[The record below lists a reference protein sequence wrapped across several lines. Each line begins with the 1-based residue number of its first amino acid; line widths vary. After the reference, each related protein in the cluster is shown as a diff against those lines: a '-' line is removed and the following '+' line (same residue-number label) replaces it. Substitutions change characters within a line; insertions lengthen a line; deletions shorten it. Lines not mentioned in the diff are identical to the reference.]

1 MDLYNTLSS
10 LRGIVQ
16 CSRVSGFTL
25 QYSEMLL
32 CAMFADGNNKPNY
45 IVPEKRPWPVFRTPK
60 VPSSPGGYPWTPL
73 PEGPSVFSTPRTS
86 YSPGEYPWASLPDQ
100 SPTSRFSELP
110 YPSQFDLKLNKSP
123 SFAQELTQDTLKH
136 EASVSPACTTA
147 PGKETLV
154 NYNRSRTPRNR
165 APTASHVS
173 RFQNRMPSISET
185 GPSLDEESVF
195 QKSVK
200 ENPMPRT
207 RFGDSGLSRTV
218 THERN
223 ITPPPRKDARCSTPP
238 KSPNTMNRLNEQD
251 PAFRRT
257 LDALHSVDKQ
267 SRDPSK
273 IAGPDSVTSSHKLSK
288 EAKAA
293 DRCQTSSEERPKF
306 DNPSRKYSSFF
317 SRLKGGGASN

>member
-1 MDLYNTLSS
+1 
-10 LRGIVQ
+10 
-16 CSRVSGFTL
+16 
-25 QYSEMLL
+25 
-32 CAMFADGNNKPNY
+32 
-45 IVPEKRPWPVFRTPK
+45 
-60 VPSSPGGYPWTPL
+60 
-73 PEGPSVFSTPRTS
+73 
-86 YSPGEYPWASLPDQ
+86 
-100 SPTSRFSELP
+100 
-110 YPSQFDLKLNKSP
+110 
-123 SFAQELTQDTLKH
+123 
-136 EASVSPACTTA
+136 
-147 PGKETLV
+147 
-154 NYNRSRTPRNR
+154 
-165 APTASHVS
+165 
-173 RFQNRMPSISET
+173 MPSISET